1 MTGRMDQRVGDP
13 SGVSPIET
21 ARRVPKVDR
30 DALGDARGD
39 AQHPVLTR
47 RAGKAPALER
57 FERRSPVDERHRCVA
72 WCPVDDLDELV
83 DEVGPQQPA
92 AMLDQHIDGRFS
104 AKEPLGV
111 ALQRRR
117 EVLEVGSK

>member
-30 DALGDARGD
+30 DALGDARSD
-39 AQHPVLTR
+39 AKHLR
-47 RAGKAPALER
+47 RTGRADKQAALECV
-57 FERRSPVDERHRCVA
+57 ERRRPIDEGHRLA
-72 WCPVDDLDELV
+72 PWWTVDDLDDLV

-92 AMLDQHIDGRFS
+92 ATLDQHIGGGFRAEKS
-104 AKEPLGV
+104 LSVLAQP
-111 ALQRRR
+111 RR